1 MRFRVRGLLSAVAIA
16 LGLCVVVGA
25 NATPESARA
34 ELQLELADLLFGD
47 ERYWEAIPAYNQAKA
62 GADPDQF
69 VRASSGLLR
78 SLISVAEFGRA
89 HIEAMDL
96 QNLRPADVEVRALS
110 GDGFWAAGLFEE
122 AEGIYR
128 DILATDPSS
137 PGARAGLSRSLATRG
152 KLEQGLVEI
161 RAALATDDMRAEFH
175 HTLGAIYR
183 RQNRYQEASDAL
195 QRHVDL
201 LPSARQGER
210 AEWARAEIRFLRS
223 FGDRVPLELEGDPE
237 AVHTIPFRLV
247 NDKVV
252 VRVKINGDGPF
263 DLSIDTGAEQM
274 VLSKET
280 AQEVRVRP
288 IANTI
293 SAGVGDVGVRGLD
306 LGRVDVLEVGSLVM
320 RNLPVI
326 IKNPPLTDLPS
337 KRELDSLSPLALGLS
352 AVIDYRNHHLIL
364 ARHLADESADIEMP
378 MRFHRLAVVRG
389 VVNQDHPKSFV
400 VDTGGE
406 VISISLGTA
415 SDLDMTPVRHIPL
428 RVYGTSG
435 WDGRAFLLPGVNLAF
450 DEISYENFSVV
461 VLNLHRP
468 SALLGFHI
476 GGIVG
481 HTFLR
486 NYRVALDIDRAVLRL
501 TKL

>member
-1 MRFRVRGLLSAVAIA
+1 MPFRVRGLLSALAIA
-16 LGLCVVVGA
+16 LGLYVVVGA
-25 NATPESARA
+25 TSTPESARA

-47 ERYWEAIPAYNQAKA
+47 ERYWEAIPAYSEAKK
-62 GADPDQF
+62 GATPDQLI
-69 VRASSGLLR
+69 RASSGLLR
-78 SLISVAEFGRA
+78 SLLTVAEFGRA
-89 HIEAMDL
+89 HIEAVDL
-96 QNLRPADVEVRALS
+96 QSLRPADAEVRALY
-110 GDGFWAAGLFEE
+110 GDGFWASGLFKE

-137 PGARAGLSRSLATRG
+137 PGARAGLGRSLASRSR
-152 KLEQGLVEI
+152 LEQGLVEVQ
-161 RAALATDDMRAEFH
+161 AALAMDDTRAEFH
-175 HTLGAIYR
+175 HTLGMIYR
-183 RQNRYQEASDAL
+183 RLNRYQEASAAL
-195 QRHVDL
+195 QRYVDL
-201 LPSARQGER
+201 LPSVRRSQR
-210 AEWARAEIRFLRS
+210 AEWTRAEIRFLRS
-223 FGDRVPLELEGDPE
+223 FGDRMPLELEGDPD

-247 NDKVV
+247 NDKIV
-252 VRVKINGDGPF
+252 VRARINGDDPF
-263 DLSIDTGAEQM
+263 DLVIDTGAEQM

-288 IANTI
+288 IVNTI
-293 SAGVGDVGVRGLD
+293 SAGVGDVGLRGLD
-306 LGRVDVLEVGSLVM
+306 LGRVDSLEVGSLLM

-364 ARHLADESADIEMP
+364 VRHLADEPADIEMP

-389 VVNQDHPKSFV
+389 VVNQEHPKSFV
-400 VDTGGE
+400 IDTGGE

-415 SDLDMTPVRHIPL
+415 TDLGMRRIRHIPL

-435 WDGRAFLLPGVNLAF
+435 WDDRAFLLPGVNLAF

-486 NYRVALDIDRAVLRL
+486 NYRVVLDIDRAVLRL
-501 TKL
+501 TEL

>member
-1 MRFRVRGLLSAVAIA
+1 M
-16 LGLCVVVGA
+16 
-25 NATPESARA
+25 
-34 ELQLELADLLFGD
+34 
-47 ERYWEAIPAYNQAKA
+47 
-62 GADPDQF
+62 
-69 VRASSGLLR
+69 
-78 SLISVAEFGRA
+78 
-89 HIEAMDL
+89 
-96 QNLRPADVEVRALS
+96 RPADVEVRALS

-152 KLEQGLVEI
+152 KLEQGLAEI
-161 RAALATDDMRAEFH
+161 RAALATDDTQPEFH
-175 HTLGAIYR
+175 HTLGTIYR
-183 RQNRYQEASDAL
+183 RLNRYQEASDAL

-201 LPSARQGER
+201 LPTVRRGER

-247 NDKVV
+247 NDKII
-252 VRVKINGDGPF
+252 VRVRINGDGPF

-306 LGRVDVLEVGSLVM
+306 LGRVDVIEVGSLVM

-364 ARHLADESADIEMP
+364 ARHLADEPADIEMP

-389 VVNQDHPKSFV
+389 VVNQEHPKSFV

-415 SDLDMTPVRHIPL
+415 TDLDMDASASHPAAGIRHVRM
-428 RVYGTSG
+428 
-435 WDGRAFLLPGVNLAF
+435 GRQSVSAARRQPGVRRDLLREFLGRRAQPPPA
-450 DEISYENFSVV
+450 ERPARVPYRWHRRAHLPTQLSGGAR
-461 VLNLHRP
+461 HRP
-468 SALLGFHI
+468 SRAPTDQ
-476 GGIVG
+476 IVG
-481 HTFLR
+481 RGGYTSLVHGL
-486 NYRVALDIDRAVLRL
+486 AIEGGGDGLP
-501 TKL
+501 

>member
-1 MRFRVRGLLSAVAIA
+1 M
-16 LGLCVVVGA
+16 
-25 NATPESARA
+25 
-34 ELQLELADLLFGD
+34 
-47 ERYWEAIPAYNQAKA
+47 
-62 GADPDQF
+62 
-69 VRASSGLLR
+69 
-78 SLISVAEFGRA
+78 
-89 HIEAMDL
+89 
-96 QNLRPADVEVRALS
+96 
-110 GDGFWAAGLFEE
+110 
-122 AEGIYR
+122 
-128 DILATDPSS
+128 
-137 PGARAGLSRSLATRG
+137 
-152 KLEQGLVEI
+152 
-161 RAALATDDMRAEFH
+161 
-175 HTLGAIYR
+175 
-183 RQNRYQEASDAL
+183 
-195 QRHVDL
+195 
-201 LPSARQGER
+201 
-210 AEWARAEIRFLRS
+210 
-223 FGDRVPLELEGDPE
+223 PLELEGDPE

-247 NDKVV
+247 NDKIV
-252 VRVKINGDGPF
+252 VRVRINGAGPF

-280 AQEVRVRP
+280 AREVRVRP

-306 LGRVDVLEVGSLVM
+306 LGRVDVIEVGSLVM

-364 ARHLADESADIEMP
+364 ARHLADEPADIEMP

-389 VVNQDHPKSFV
+389 VVNQEHPKSFV

-415 SDLDMTPVRHIPL
+415 TDLDMTPVRHIPL

-450 DEISYENFSVV
+450 DAISYENFSVV

>member
-1 MRFRVRGLLSAVAIA
+1 MRVR
-16 LGLCVVVGA
+16 
-25 NATPESARA
+25 
-34 ELQLELADLLFGD
+34 
-47 ERYWEAIPAYNQAKA
+47 
-62 GADPDQF
+62 
-69 VRASSGLLR
+69 
-78 SLISVAEFGRA
+78 
-89 HIEAMDL
+89 
-96 QNLRPADVEVRALS
+96 
-110 GDGFWAAGLFEE
+110 
-122 AEGIYR
+122 
-128 DILATDPSS
+128 
-137 PGARAGLSRSLATRG
+137 
-152 KLEQGLVEI
+152 
-161 RAALATDDMRAEFH
+161 
-175 HTLGAIYR
+175 
-183 RQNRYQEASDAL
+183 
-195 QRHVDL
+195 
-201 LPSARQGER
+201 
-210 AEWARAEIRFLRS
+210 
-223 FGDRVPLELEGDPE
+223 
-237 AVHTIPFRLV
+237 
-247 NDKVV
+247 
-252 VRVKINGDGPF
+252 INGAGPF

-293 SAGVGDVGVRGLD
+293 SAGVGDVGVRGFD
-306 LGRVDVLEVGSLVM
+306 LGRVDLLEVGSLVM

-364 ARHLADESADIEMP
+364 ARHLADEPADIEMP

-389 VVNQDHPKSFV
+389 VVNQEHPKSFV

-415 SDLDMTPVRHIPL
+415 TDLNMRPVRHIPL

-435 WDGRAFLLPGVNLAF
+435 WDARAFLLPGVDLAF

-501 TKL
+501 TKS

>member
-1 MRFRVRGLLSAVAIA
+1 MRFRVRGLLSALAIA

-34 ELQLELADLLFGD
+34 ELQLELADLLFRD
-47 ERYWEAIPAYNQAKA
+47 ERYWEAIPAYNQAKE
-62 GADPDQF
+62 GATSDQLL
-69 VRASSGLLR
+69 RASSGLLR
-78 SLISVAEFGRA
+78 SLLTVAEFSRA
-89 HIEAMDL
+89 HIEAIEL
-96 QNLRPADVEVRALS
+96 QKMQPADAEVRVLY
-110 GDGFWAAGLFEE
+110 GDGFWASGLFEE

-137 PGARAGLSRSLATRG
+137 PGARVGLGRSLATRSR
-152 KLEQGLVEI
+152 LEQGLVEVQ
-161 RAALATDDMRAEFH
+161 AALATDDTRAEFH
-175 HTLGAIYR
+175 HTLGTIYR
-183 RQNRYQEASDAL
+183 RLNRYQEASAAL
-195 QRHVDL
+195 QRYVDL
-201 LPSARQGER
+201 LPSARRSEQ
-210 AEWARAEIRFLRS
+210 AEWARSEIRFLRS
-223 FGDRVPLELEGDPE
+223 FGERVPLELEGDPE

-247 NDKVV
+247 NDKMI
-252 VRVKINGDGPF
+252 VRVRINGDGPF
-263 DLSIDTGAEQM
+263 DLAIDTGAEQM

-306 LGRVDVLEVGSLVM
+306 LGRVDLLEVGSLAM

-326 IKNPPLTDLPS
+326 IKNPPLTGLPN
-337 KRELDSLSPLALGLS
+337 KRELDSLSPLALGFS
-352 AVIDYRNHHLIL
+352 AVIDYRKHHLIL
-364 ARHLADESADIEMP
+364 ARHLADEPADLEMP
-378 MRFHRLAVVRG
+378 MRYHRLAVVRG
-389 VVNQDHPKSFV
+389 VVNQEHPKSFV
-400 VDTGGE
+400 IDTGGE

-415 SDLDMTPVRHIPL
+415 INLNMRPVRHIAL

-435 WDGRAFLLPGVNLAF
+435 WDSSAFLLPGVDLAF
-450 DEISYENFSVV
+450 DKISYENFSVV